1 MKGFDKQHVPSD
13 TDPDHLSIYTDAAGS
28 IFGKDT
34 KYWSGSS
41 TLGDFAPNIVN
52 PHNFAVELEGDCVY
66 PPLTP
71 NFLQMAMAQLA
82 FARGAEPEVRYLE
95 RIRGILEKMTLD
107 DFELLVDELDPD
119 WVPKG
124 SLWREFVQFQFRAG
138 IMIGKR
144 EVAAAMLN
152 RLNLEQGF
160 HTEASDNSD
169 NPVQRILAD
178 ILEETP
184 GFDTSSSASSTYVHT
199 GDSDDTHNGTDGNFE
214 EEAMSRGAAPKTLNQ
229 RAEASKYLQSQKT
242 AVFSV
247 LRTGAHAQAV
257 RTPSMRTWD
266 GQMPYSWQ
274 KNEDLSQERS
284 EMSVVEDEE
293 DMKLAQM
300 LGHGL

>member
-184 GFDTSSSASSTYVHT
+184 GFDT
-199 GDSDDTHNGTDGNFE
+199 
-214 EEAMSRGAAPKTLNQ
+214 MSRGAAPKTLNQ